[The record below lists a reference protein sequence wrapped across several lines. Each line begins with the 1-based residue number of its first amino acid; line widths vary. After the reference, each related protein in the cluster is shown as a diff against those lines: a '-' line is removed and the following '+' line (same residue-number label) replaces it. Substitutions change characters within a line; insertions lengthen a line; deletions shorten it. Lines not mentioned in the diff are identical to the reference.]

1 MQMPLHPGVKVPDP
15 APEGF
20 LFESV
25 KIKQFPYDARKLGEL
40 LPGVVKEMNAL
51 FRN

>member
-1 MQMPLHPGVKVPDP
+1 MPLHPGVKVPDP